1 MCIRD
6 RDNRFK
12 SISVIP
18 FTALLDQHDGG
29 SHSKVSN
36 FIVSRKP
43 ETTNIH
49 VMVSKKGREDVYNTP
64 EELIIEI
71 GRALDKKDIVLP
83 EPFRKERKRCLEIR
97 VKKMNTSEGKG

>member
-1 MCIRD
+1 
-6 RDNRFK
+6 
-12 SISVIP
+12 
-18 FTALLDQHDGG
+18 
-29 SHSKVSN
+29 
-36 FIVSRKP
+36 
-43 ETTNIH
+43 
-49 VMVSKKGREDVYNTP
+49 MVSKKGREDVYNTP